1 MKVRLI
7 RKEELRSYFLPVII
21 YGPILGLIIFLVM
34 RVDNTMQIS
43 AIKGFSLGIVII
55 FGLQLLGF
63 IIMEIFVRGNQIKK
77 LQKENFK
84 ILEQCGI
91 QLCDDLVFRGNY
103 KGYWIHIY
111 PYEVIAKKR
120 KQLNFTIISYYNYPD
135 TLVDESSKLNYD
147 QENGKTYDIGTIN
160 FNKNIVSLVPTDG
173 DNPDFKSLID
183 FLIYKLQELELTPFD
198 FKT

>member
-1 MKVRLI
+1 
-7 RKEELRSYFLPVII
+7 
-21 YGPILGLIIFLVM
+21 M

-43 AIKGFSLGIVII
+43 AIKGFSLGIVIV

-103 KGYWIHIY
+103 KGYRIDIY
-111 PYEVIAKKR
+111 PYEVIVKKR
-120 KQLNFTIISYYNYPD
+120 KQLHFTIKSYYNYPD
-135 TLVDESSKLNYD
+135 SLVNESSKLNYD
-147 QENGKTYDIGTIN
+147 QMNCNTYDIGTIN
-160 FNKNIVSLVPTDG
+160 FNRNIVSIVPTDG
-173 DNPDFKSLID
+173 NNPDFKSLID